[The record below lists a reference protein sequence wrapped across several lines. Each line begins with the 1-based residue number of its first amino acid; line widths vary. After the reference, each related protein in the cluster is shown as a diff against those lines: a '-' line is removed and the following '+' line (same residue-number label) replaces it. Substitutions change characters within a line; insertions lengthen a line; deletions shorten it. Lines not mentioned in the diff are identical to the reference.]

1 MRTELALYQA
11 LVSINVPEPKVI
23 AVIEALESD
32 MTTLLATKA
41 DLAQVA
47 SDMKHQVTELK
58 ANMKHQ
64 AAELKADMSKLET
77 QLTLRLGTLMV
88 ATVGVFAAV
97 MKLIQ

>member
-47 SDMKHQVTELK
+47 SDMKHQAT
-58 ANMKHQ
+58 
-64 AAELKADMSKLET
+64 ELKADMSKLET